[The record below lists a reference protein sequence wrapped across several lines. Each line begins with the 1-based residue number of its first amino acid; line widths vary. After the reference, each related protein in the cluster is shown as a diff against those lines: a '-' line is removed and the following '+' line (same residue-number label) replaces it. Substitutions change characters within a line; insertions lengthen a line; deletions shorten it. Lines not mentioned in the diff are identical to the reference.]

1 MSRQSSQARIRCA
14 VYTRLSRETNQEFSS
29 CEAQFDACRAFI
41 QPFVVYFPTFR
52 FDRLFLAFAAARM
65 RDVAKCG

>member
-1 MSRQSSQARIRCA
+1 VLKSW
-14 VYTRLSRETNQEFSS
+14 SREVRMTRGEPSVPQE
-29 CEAQFDACRAFI
+29 